1 MTTTDWR
8 AKELTPG
15 QLSERSGVAVSALHF
30 YEREGLVTSRRTSG
44 NQRRYTRETL
54 RRVAFIRI
62 SQRVGIPLSEIRKAL
77 EQLPEGRTPTRR
89 DWATVSTT
97 WQADLD
103 ERITQL
109 MRLRDSLT
117 GCIGC
122 GCLSLG
128 TCKLVNEYDHLGDVG
143 PGARVLDVHLNCP
156 DSDGTAT
163 CESAQSDPS
172 GSTTQPDDAGSTEL
186 SCARDDP
193 DRSPAAPAESCAPDP
208 GPTTS
213 ATC

>member
-30 YEREGLVTSRRTSG
+30 YEREGLISSRRTSG

-62 SQRVGIPLSEIRKAL
+62 SQRVGIPLSEIRNAL
-77 EQLPEGRTPTRR
+77 DRLPEGRTPTRR
-89 DWATVSTT
+89 DWETLSTA
-97 WQADLD
+97 WRADLD

-109 MRLRDSLT
+109 VRLRDNLT

-128 TCKLVNEYDHLGDVG
+128 SCKIVNEYDHLGTEG

-156 DSDGTAT
+156 SSDITECTPETSVAVSGDCGEAEDTCAVSPTSTNPPPEQTA
-163 CESAQSDPS
+163 SV
-172 GSTTQPDDAGSTEL
+172 PD
-186 SCARDDP
+186 
-193 DRSPAAPAESCAPDP
+193 
-208 GPTTS
+208 PTTS

>member
-30 YEREGLVTSRRTSG
+30 YEREGLISSRRTSG

-62 SQRVGIPLSEIRKAL
+62 SQRVGIPLSEIRDAL
-77 EQLPEGRTPTRR
+77 NQLPEGRTPTRR
-89 DWATVSTT
+89 DWETLSTA
-97 WQADLD
+97 WRADLD

-109 MRLRDSLT
+109 VRLRDNLT

-128 TCKLVNEYDHLGDVG
+128 SCKIVNEYDHLGAEG

-156 DSDGTAT
+156 SDAAECAT
-163 CESAQSDPS
+163 DIPVAAPNSGNGPENTCSISPESTSP
-172 GSTTQPDDAGSTEL
+172 
-186 SCARDDP
+186 
-193 DRSPAAPAESCAPDP
+193 PAASAPD
-208 GPTTS
+208 PTTS

>member
-30 YEREGLVTSRRTSG
+30 YEREGLISSRRTSG

-62 SQRVGIPLSEIRKAL
+62 SQRVGIPLSEIRDAL
-77 EQLPEGRTPTRR
+77 NQLPEGRTPTRR
-89 DWATVSTT
+89 DWETLSTA
-97 WQADLD
+97 WRADLD

-109 MRLRDSLT
+109 VRLRDNLT

-128 TCKLVNEYDHLGDVG
+128 SCKIVNEYDHLGVEG

-156 DSDGTAT
+156 PAAAECAT
-163 CESAQSDPS
+163 DVPAVAPNSGNGPENTCSISPESTSP
-172 GSTTQPDDAGSTEL
+172 
-186 SCARDDP
+186 
-193 DRSPAAPAESCAPDP
+193 PAAPAPDP
-208 GPTTS
+208 TIS

>member
-1 MTTTDWR
+1 MPTADWTT
-8 AKELTPG
+8 KELTPG

-30 YEREGLVTSRRTSG
+30 YEREGLISSRRTSG

-62 SQRVGIPLSEIRKAL
+62 SQRVGIPLSDIRAAL
-77 EQLPEGRTPTRR
+77 DRLPEGRTPTRR
-89 DWATVSTT
+89 DWETLSTA
-97 WQADLD
+97 WRADLD

-109 MRLRDSLT
+109 VRLRDNLT

-128 TCKLVNEYDHLGDVG
+128 SCKLVNEHDRLGAEG

-156 DSDGTAT
+156 DAGPCGPDEAF
-163 CESAQSDPS
+163 SAGPEN
-172 GSTTQPDDAGSTEL
+172 PM
-186 SCARDDP
+186 CAV
-193 DRSPAAPAESCAPDP
+193 APDSDS
-208 GPTTS
+208 PTAS
-213 ATC
+213 AC